1 MNQEIL
7 KEIIGKDYTK
17 IQQDIEAFL
26 KNAVLRNKA
35 DGVIFGLSGGIDST
49 VIAYLSAKIFG
60 KKALA
65 LVMPDSTVSPSNET
79 GDALKVVGELGLD
92 YKLIDIDVIH
102 KIYSNHL
109 EPDERALG
117 NLRARIRANIIYYY
131 ANLKN
136 YLVLGTSDKSEYSI
150 GYFTK
155 FGDGSA
161 DLLPIS
167 KLYKTQLREFAKMLG
182 VPTNIIT
189 KKSSPNLWKEH
200 IAEDELGI
208 TFEEIDSILY
218 CLEKRLSIDEV
229 IKKTEIK
236 RESVEKIYQMHE
248 NSWHKRLPPKMVVEN
263 MDEINKLISRMENDA
278 NI

>member
-1 MNQEIL
+1 MNQKIL
-7 KEIIGKDYTK
+7 KEIIEQDYTK
-17 IQQDIEAFL
+17 IQQDIEIFL
-26 KNAVLRNKA
+26 KNAVSQNKA
-35 DGVIFGLSGGIDST
+35 DGVIFGLSGGIDS
-49 VIAYLSAKIFG
+49 VSVAYLCAKIFG
-60 KKALA
+60 KNALA
-65 LVMPDSTVSPSNET
+65 LVMPDSTISPSSET
-79 GDALKVVGELGLD
+79 GDALKVIGELGLD

-117 NLRARIRANIIYYY
+117 NLRARIRSNIIYYY

-136 YLVLGTSDKSEYSI
+136 FLVLGTSDKSEYSI

-182 VPTNIIT
+182 VPTNIIA

-218 CLEKRLSIDEV
+218 CLEKRLSIDEI

-248 NSWHKRLPPKMVVEN
+248 NSWHKRLPPKMIVEN

>member
-7 KEIIGKDYTK
+7 NEVIGQDYAK
-17 IQQDIEAFL
+17 IQQDIEVFL
-26 KNAVLRNKA
+26 KNSVSQNKA

-49 VIAYLSAKIFG
+49 VVAYLAAKIFG
-60 KKALA
+60 KKVLA
-65 LVMPDSTVSPSNET
+65 LVMPDSTVSPSSET
-79 GDALKVVGELGLD
+79 SDALKVVGELELD

-102 KIYSNHL
+102 KVYSNHL

-136 YLVLGTSDKSEYSI
+136 FLVLGTSDKSEYSI

-167 KLYKTQLREFAKMLG
+167 KLYKTQLREFAKILG
-182 VPTNIIT
+182 VPNNIIT

-200 IAEDELGI
+200 VAEEELGI
-208 TFEEIDSILY
+208 TYEEIDSILY
-218 CLEKRLSIDEV
+218 CLEKRLTIDEI

-236 RESVEKIYQMHE
+236 KESVEKIYHMHE
-248 NSWHKRLPPKMVVEN
+248 KSWHKRLPPKMVVEN

>member
-7 KEIIGKDYTK
+7 KEIIEQDYTK
-17 IQQDIEAFL
+17 IQQDIETFL
-26 KNAVLRNKA
+26 KNAVSRNKA
-35 DGVIFGLSGGIDST
+35 DGVIFGLSGGIDS
-49 VIAYLSAKIFG
+49 VSVAYLCAKIFG
-60 KKALA
+60 KNALA
-65 LVMPDSTVSPSNET
+65 LVMPDSTISPSSET
-79 GDALKVVGELGLD
+79 GDALKVIGELGLD

-117 NLRARIRANIIYYY
+117 NLRARIRSNIIYYY

-136 YLVLGTSDKSEYSI
+136 FLVLGTSDKSEYSI

-248 NSWHKRLPPKMVVEN
+248 NSWHKRLPPKMIVEN
-263 MDEINKLISRMENDA
+263 MDEINNQDGK
-278 NI
+278 